1 MINERTRQ
9 IWPRIWT
16 AEAPVCSAQFRAIR
30 GFLAR
35 ETMTGTMTAFA
46 IAVGSTSLVYDLL
59 MTRPKHRRA
68 KRCSHDSPASDGGQ

>member
-1 MINERTRQ
+1 MDRRSACLQCTIPRH
-9 IWPRIWT
+9 PRI
-16 AEAPVCSAQFRAIR
+16 
-30 GFLAR
+30 LAR
-35 ETMTGTMTAFA
+35 EESMTGTMTAFA